1 MKLNNKVIYG
11 DTVEKHSGEGE
22 VAYFNRAA
30 AEVNASNALLIN
42 QEIKNPRLRLARLV
56 RDVEDIARLAI
67 IFFLLGIVLFLFGS
81 EDLQNAFYILV
92 FILTFKS
99 SLEIWFGYND
109 IMYMQGLTK
118 NFIITPAQIRSAIL
132 RAMANAFRW

>member
-1 MKLNNKVIYG
+1 M
-11 DTVEKHSGEGE
+11 
-22 VAYFNRAA
+22 
-30 AEVNASNALLIN
+30 
-42 QEIKNPRLRLARLV
+42 ARLV